1 MVVLVVEEVVREVDL
16 VDQLGEEV
24 DLEPEEE
31 LGEEEALVHPE
42 VGLQPGVE
50 RQGVGVDLVVDE
62 YHTAQ
67 IHIRVFFTRDMHL
80 LYNSNFYFLLSTD
93 LLLFFYFVH

>member
-16 VDQLGEEV
+16 VGQLGEEV
-24 DLEPEEE
+24 DLGEEEE
-31 LGEEEALVHPE
+31 LGEEEGLVHRE
-42 VGLQPGVE
+42 VGLELGVE

-62 YHTAQ
+62 SHTGQ

-80 LYNSNFYFLLSTD
+80 LYNSNFYL
-93 LLLFFYFVH
+93 